1 MLTSLQNPLIKDL
14 RKLQKAKYRHQ
25 TDRLLLEG
33 THAIEEAQRAN
44 YPLDTVCATE
54 AWANRYPDLADRLS
68 QYADR
73 FEWVNDVTLASIA
86 TTNNPDGI
94 IATAPRSGNLRP
106 TFPVDHSHG
115 IDRGIGL
122 ALDTLQDPGNLGT
135 IIRSAVGAGASG
147 LWLSQNCVELD
158 NPKVLRASAGAWF
171 RLPMAAEQDLSET
184 IGAAKAAGVRVVATR
199 MDAEKAYWDYD
210 WRQPSLIL
218 LGSEGAGLS
227 PELADLADECVSI
240 PIESGVES
248 LNVAIAASLLLF
260 EARRQRHEVK

>member
-14 RKLQKAKYRHQ
+14 RKLQNAKYRHQ

-44 YPLDTVCATE
+44 YPIDTVCATPT
-54 AWANRYPDLADRLS
+54 WGDRYPELADRLM

-73 FEWVNDVTLASIA
+73 FEWVNEIALASIA
-86 TTNNPDGI
+86 TTQHPDGI
-94 IATAPRSGNLRP
+94 IATAPRSGNHRP
-106 TFPVDHSHG
+106 TLPFDGV
-115 IDRGIGL
+115 GL
-122 ALDTLQDPGNLGT
+122 ALDTIQDPGNLGT
-135 IIRSAVGAGASG
+135 ILRSAVGAGVAG
-147 LWLSQNCVELD
+147 LWLSQNCVDLD

-171 RLPMAAEQDLSET
+171 RVPMATGQDLSET
-184 IGAAKAAGVRVVATR
+184 IQTAKATGIRVVATQ
-199 MDAEKAYWDYD
+199 MNAEQTYWDYD

-218 LGSEGAGLS
+218 LGSEGAGLD
-227 PELADLADECVSI
+227 PALAAAADTSVSI

-260 EARRQRHEVK
+260 EARRQRR

>member
-54 AWANRYPDLADRLS
+54 AWGDRYPELADRLS
-68 QYADR
+68 RYADR
-73 FEWVNDVTLASIA
+73 FEWVNDVALAAIA
-86 TTNNPDGI
+86 TTSNPDGI
-94 IATAPRSGNLRP
+94 IATAPRSGNLP
-106 TFPVDHSHG
+106 PALPFD
-115 IDRGIGL
+115 GIGL

-135 IIRSAVGAGASG
+135 ILRSAVGAGAAG
-147 LWLSQNCVELD
+147 LWLSQNCVDLD

-171 RLPMAAEQDLSET
+171 RLPMATGQDLSET
-184 IGAAKAAGVRVVATR
+184 IATAKATGIRVVATQ
-199 MDAEKAYWDYD
+199 MQAEQTYWDYD

-218 LGSEGAGLS
+218 LGSEGAGLD
-227 PELADLADECVSI
+227 PALAAAADTSVSI
-240 PIESGVES
+240 PIEAGVES
-248 LNVAIAASLLLF
+248 LNAAIAASLLLF
-260 EARRQRHEVK
+260 EARRQRH